1 MVDPRMRIDMDVE
14 LGKPQGKPPYTPAP
28 GATLPGASTP
38 LQPGQIEAILD
49 RRRHRELRIARGFR
63 ECRGLSPQQL
73 EDIYQETL
81 LALLRRPH
89 YNEKHLCD
97 ALRTGIK
104 QRALNLHRDER
115 SHEKILADNAPAIHA
130 AQQARSADQTPEQL
144 ALAREDRLLITEFLA
159 ELTGRNELHVFWL
172 VTEGMGYNRIAKI
185 LKIEANEARSTVAA
199 CERKRERFQKLHDS
213 GRLCGYRAATIK
225 ALLEGQAASPELVG
239 LAVAHLAT
247 CARCQAEHET
257 NAKRLRSAFE
267 EQAAALIP
275 PAFTTHLGWLT
286 RSSIQS
292 RTLAQR
298 LYPDWI
304 SVGQGG
310 ARERAATCQQRCGA
324 SAKLAVGIATVAVI
338 AGAGITATH
347 ALEHHHPHPHP
358 AARATDLAR
367 ATLPVELALPSLPA
381 PAGTAVLPHASRHA
395 AAPPECPRPCRGER
409 PRGDQAQR
417 PEPPR
422 TRRVRLP
429 RRANQHTHT
438 HTHTHTRVRA
448 AAGTDSHAYRRPF
461 QPINHQQ
468 RKLTCRFA
476 ALTVNNQRSTT
487 ERDPEGDR
495 QGCSDPTAIPSQRP
509 ADDAQYST

>member
-1 MVDPRMRIDMDVE
+1 MDVE
-14 LGKPQGKPPYTPAP
+14 LGKPQGKPPYAPAS
-28 GATLPGASTP
+28 GVTLPGAGTP
-38 LQPGQIEAILD
+38 LQAGQLAAILD

-81 LALLRRPH
+81 LALLRRPY

-115 SHEKILADNAPAIHA
+115 GHEKILADNAPAIHA
-130 AQQARSADQTPEQL
+130 TQQARSADQTPEQL
-144 ALAREDRLLITEFLA
+144 ALARQDRLLITEFLA

-185 LKIEANEARSTVAA
+185 LKIEANEARNTVAA

-239 LAVAHLAT
+239 LAVAHVAR

-257 NAKRLRSAFE
+257 NAKRLRRAFE

-292 RTLAQR
+292 RTLAHR
-298 LYPDWI
+298 IRPDWFSI
-304 SVGQGG
+304 GQGG
-310 ARERAATCQQRCGA
+310 TRERAAALLAGGSA
-324 SAKLAVGIATVAVI
+324 SAKLAAGIATVAVI

-347 ALEHHHPHPHP
+347 ALEHHQPHPRHHP
-358 AARATDLAR
+358 AADTTAPAR
-367 ATLPVELALPSLPA
+367 ATLPVDLALPSLPA
-381 PAGTAVLPHASRHA
+381 PAGTAVLPHELRHTAARHRGAPGYVVASAHEA
-395 AAPPECPRPCRGER
+395 TRPTDPNRR
-409 PRGDQAQR
+409 
-417 PEPPR
+417 EP
-422 TRRVRLP
+422 
-429 RRANQHTHT
+429 
-438 HTHTHTRVRA
+438 
-448 AAGTDSHAYRRPF
+448 GGFAYLGVP
-461 QPINHQQ
+461 
-468 RKLTCRFA
+468 T
-476 ALTVNNQRSTT
+476 ST
-487 ERDPEGDR
+487 
-495 QGCSDPTAIPSQRP
+495 PTPTPVSVQRP
-509 ADDAQYST
+509 AQTATHTGGPFSP

>member
-1 MVDPRMRIDMDVE
+1 M
-14 LGKPQGKPPYTPAP
+14 QGPEPSAAR
-28 GATLPGASTP
+28 GSLPGA
-38 LQPGQIEAILD
+38 
-49 RRRHRELRIARGFR
+49 
-63 ECRGLSPQQL
+63 
-73 EDIYQETL
+73 L
-81 LALLRRPH
+81 LALLRLPY

-97 ALRTGIK
+97 ALREGIK
-104 QRALNLHRDER
+104 KRALNLHRDER
-115 SHEKILADNAPAIHA
+115 GHEKILADNAPAIHA

-144 ALAREDRLLITEFLA
+144 ALAREDRLLITQSPSY
-159 ELTGRNELHVFWL
+159 GPNEMHVFWL
-172 VTEGMGYNRIAKI
+172 VTEGMGYDRIAKI
-185 LKIEANEARSTVAA
+185 LKIEANEARNTVAA

-239 LAVAHLAT
+239 LAVAHVAR

-257 NAKRLRSAFE
+257 NAKRLRRVFE

-298 LYPDWI
+298 LYPDWF

-310 ARERAATCQQRCGA
+310 ARERAADVPGGRRRERQTSRR
-324 SAKLAVGIATVAVI
+324 IATVAVI

-347 ALEHHHPHPHP
+347 ALEHHQRHPHHHP
-358 AARATDLAR
+358 AASATNLAR

-381 PAGTAVLPHASRHA
+381 PAGTAVLPHESRHA
-395 AAPPECPRPCRGER
+395 AARHRGAPGHVVPSAHEATRP
-409 PRGDQAQR
+409 AIH
-417 PEPPR
+417 PPR

-429 RRANQHTHT
+429 RRANQHTNT
-438 HTHTHTRVRA
+438 HPRVRA

-468 RKLTCRFA
+468 RKLICRFV
-476 ALTVNNQRSTT
+476 ALMVNNQRSTT

-509 ADDAQYST
+509 ADAAQYST

>member
-81 LALLRRPH
+81 LALLRRPY

-239 LAVAHLAT
+239 LAVAHVAR

-257 NAKRLRSAFE
+257 NAKRLRRAFE

-310 ARERAATCQQRCGA
+310 ARERAATLLAGGGA
-324 SAKLAVGIATVAVI
+324 SAKLAAGIATVAAI
-338 AGAGITATH
+338 AGAGITATR

-358 AARATDLAR
+358 AARATNLAR

-395 AAPPECPRPCRGER
+395 AARHQSAPGHVVASAHEATRPSDPNRREPGGFAYLGV
-409 PRGDQAQR
+409 PTSTPTPTPVSVQQPAQ
-417 PEPPR
+417 
-422 TRRVRLP
+422 T
-429 RRANQHTHT
+429 ATHT
-438 HTHTHTRVRA
+438 
-448 AAGTDSHAYRRPF
+448 GGPF
-461 QPINHQQ
+461 SP
-468 RKLTCRFA
+468 
-476 ALTVNNQRSTT
+476 
-487 ERDPEGDR
+487 
-495 QGCSDPTAIPSQRP
+495 
-509 ADDAQYST
+509 

>member
-1 MVDPRMRIDMDVE
+1 MVDPGREIDMDVE
-14 LGKPQGKPPYTPAP
+14 LGRSQGKPPYAPAP
-28 GATLPGASTP
+28 GVTLPGAGTP
-38 LQPGQIEAILD
+38 LQAGQVAAILD
-49 RRRHRELRIARGFR
+49 QCRHRELRIARGFR

-81 LALLRRPH
+81 LALLRLPY

-97 ALRTGIK
+97 ALREGIK
-104 QRALNLHRDER
+104 KRALNLHRDER

-144 ALAREDRLLITEFLA
+144 ALARQDRLLITEFLA
-159 ELTGRNELHVFWL
+159 ELTGRNELRVFWL

-213 GRLCGYRAATIK
+213 GRLCGYRAATVK

-239 LAVAHLAT
+239 IAVAHVAR

-257 NAKRLRSAFE
+257 NAKRLRRAFE

-310 ARERAATCQQRCGA
+310 ARERAATLLAGGGA
-324 SAKLAVGIATVAVI
+324 SAKLAAGIATVAVI

-347 ALEHHHPHPHP
+347 ALEHHQRHPHHHP
-358 AARATDLAR
+358 AASATNLAR
-367 ATLPVELALPSLPA
+367 ATLPVELALPSLPV
-381 PAGTAVLPHASRHA
+381 PAGTAVLPRASRHA
-395 AAPPECPRPCRGER
+395 AARHQGAPGHVVASAHEATRPTDPNRREPGGFAYLGV
-409 PRGDQAQR
+409 PTSTPTPTPASVQQPAQ
-417 PEPPR
+417 
-422 TRRVRLP
+422 T
-429 RRANQHTHT
+429 ATHT
-438 HTHTHTRVRA
+438 
-448 AAGTDSHAYRRPF
+448 GGPF
-461 QPINHQQ
+461 SP
-468 RKLTCRFA
+468 
-476 ALTVNNQRSTT
+476 
-487 ERDPEGDR
+487 
-495 QGCSDPTAIPSQRP
+495 
-509 ADDAQYST
+509 